1 MKDYNFFELYNKK
14 KRISINPKSVTF
26 IGLILLT
33 IFLLLSLGLV
43 GRNFY
48 LVHQISSLVTVT
60 EQLKT
65 RSEYIE
71 AQRIQTS
78 VDAMKEYDENA
89 EIALKKFRAINTIGT
104 ATLSKISSAIPAGVS
119 VNSMAMDH
127 AVTSFFFNVPD
138 RNATAELMSNLKG
151 LDIFL
156 DVHLVS
162 IMLNSDGVL
171 YSANIECV
179 MKAGEE
185 IE

>member
-1 MKDYNFFELYNKK
+1 MKDYNFFNIYDKK
-14 KRISINPKSVTF
+14 KGISINPKSVTF
-26 IGLILLT
+26 IGLVLLT
-33 IFLLLSLGLV
+33 LFLLISLGTV

-48 LVHQISSLVTVT
+48 LAHQISSLSTET
-60 EQLKT
+60 EQMKT
-65 RSEYIE
+65 SSEYIK
-71 AQRIQTS
+71 AQKIQTS
-78 VDAMKEYDENA
+78 VDAMKEYDLNA
-89 EIALKKFRAINTIGT
+89 EIALKKFRNINALGT
-104 ATLSKISSAIPAGVS
+104 AALSKISSAIPAGVYL
-119 VNSMAMDH
+119 NSMTMDH
-127 AVTSFFFNVPD
+127 VVTSFFFNVPD

-162 IMLNSDGVL
+162 IMPNTDGVL